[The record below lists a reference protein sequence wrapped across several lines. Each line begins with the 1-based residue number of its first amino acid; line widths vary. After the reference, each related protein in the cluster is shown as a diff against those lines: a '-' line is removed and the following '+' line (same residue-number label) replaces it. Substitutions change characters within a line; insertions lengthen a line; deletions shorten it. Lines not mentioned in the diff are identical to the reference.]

1 MSDGQSIT
9 SHLKESRRFEPS
21 QQFAA
26 KARIG
31 SRADDDHLYKESIES
46 PETFWNRESASLVW
60 KKPWSKLMTWDLPHV
75 RWFEGAT
82 LNVTESC
89 LDQHLAT
96 DVRKKTAIIWEGEL

>member
-1 MSDGQSIT
+1 MSDAQSIS

-21 QQFAA
+21 KEFSA

-31 SRADDDHLYKESIES
+31 SRADYDRLYRESIES
-46 PETFWNRESASLVW
+46 PDTFWKRETSSLVW
-60 KKPWSKLMTWDLPHV
+60 KKPWTTTQTWKLPHA

-82 LNVTESC
+82 LNITESC

-96 DVRKKTAIIWEGEL
+96 DVRNKIAI